1 MSWLLI
7 FFTLFAG
14 MVVIGL
20 WYFLFT
26 NEVEYHVIEKPNGRH
41 EIVVRDFIGRVRTY
55 CFTGEHYVERLAFKK
70 VSLSKQRQLIAYY
83 EDSSHV

>member
-1 MSWLLI
+1 MFWLLV
-7 FFTLFAG
+7 FFTIFTS

-26 NEVEYHVIEKPNGRH
+26 SGVEYHVVEKPNGRH
-41 EIVVRDFIGRVRTY
+41 EIVVRDIIGRVRTY

-70 VSLSKQRQLIAYY
+70 VSSRKQRQLTAYLK
-83 EDSSHV
+83 ESSHV